1 MKYLLTIL
9 CIWCSVV
16 LLTAQPAPDFTIT
29 ATDAEV
35 HSLYADYLNQGK
47 TVVLE
52 IMFTTCPP
60 CNTIAPLIEELNQ
73 DWGAGNMDVVFLS
86 LSDKSFDD
94 NSDVAAWENLHGLS
108 YHGAGQDGGSL
119 SAVAPYKAGTYGNF
133 LGTPTF
139 VVISPDGTV
148 NFNPR
153 GPSPGSTVDSI
164 DVAIANTGATPP
176 QLPVNIG
183 GLIKNMDDV
192 GIADVSLT
200 LNNNPSNFPNYSTS
214 DGAYQFSNISL
225 GTNVNITPS
234 KTENPRNGLS
244 ILDMVLIQRHLLF
257 IDTLP
262 SPYHFFA
269 ADVNNS
275 GGLSI
280 LDIIFIQR
288 LLLLVDDQFPN
299 NDSWRFIP
307 TDHVFANPLNP
318 LGSNPPNSIPYAN
331 VQMDQ
336 LEANFIGIKVGDV
349 SGDANPGL
357 VAPSDQGIFTA
368 EPVSLQ
374 MKDQYFEKGAV
385 LDIEIPNFP
394 KAELAGFQFSLSLDQ
409 EMVEIME
416 IEKGV
421 GPNLE
426 HLLFDESRK
435 NEGLIR
441 VNWFGNGMEEKGNL
455 LSVKVRTKKAGYI
468 SDVIQII
475 EETNHAPQV
484 YSTGK
489 AKKIQSHSL
498 ALQFNTLT
506 SFNERPSISL
516 AVYPN
521 PSEGKFTIISEKEA
535 LLQADFQ
542 LYDYF
547 GKPLGA
553 INPLQTE
560 KNVSN
565 STFSIEHL
573 PTGIYFLR
581 ITQAK
586 HKPLAIRILKI

>member
-1 MKYLLTIL
+1 MKYLITVL

-60 CNTIAPLIEELNQ
+60 CNNIAPLIEELNQ

-94 NSDVAAWENLHGLS
+94 NSDVAAWESMHGLS

-139 VVISPDGTV
+139 VVIAPDGSV

-183 GLIKNMDDV
+183 GEIKNLDNV

-200 LNNNPSNFPNYSTS
+200 INNNPSNFPNFSGT

-234 KTENPRNGLS
+234 KTENPSNGLS

-275 GGLSI
+275 RSLSI
-280 LDIIFIQR
+280 SDIIFIQR
-288 LLLLVDDQFPN
+288 LLLQIDNQFPN

-307 TDHVFANPLNP
+307 SDHVFPNPLNP
-318 LGSNPPNSIPYAN
+318 LGSIPPNSIPYPN

-336 LEANFIGIKVGDV
+336 LDANFIGIKVGDV

-357 VAPSDQGIFTA
+357 VGPSEQGIATA
-368 EPVSLQ
+368 EPLSLQ
-374 MKDQYFEKGAV
+374 MEDQYFEQGAV
-385 LDIEIPNFP
+385 LDIEIPNLL

-416 IEKGV
+416 IEKGA

-426 HLLFDESRK
+426 HLMFDESRK

-441 VNWFGNGMEEKGNL
+441 INWFGKGMEEAGSL
-455 LSVKVRTKKAGYI
+455 LSIKVKTKKAGYI
-468 SDVIQII
+468 SEVLQII
-475 EETNHAPQV
+475 EEANHASQV
-484 YSTGK
+484 LSNGK
-489 AKKIQSHSL
+489 AREIQSHPL
-498 ALQFNTLT
+498 GLQFNRLT
-506 SFNERPSISL
+506 SFSETPSVSL
-516 AVYPN
+516 EVYPN
-521 PSEGKFTIISEKEA
+521 PSEGKFTIISKKESQLPA
-535 LLQADFQ
+535 EFQ
-542 LYDYF
+542 LYDYS

-553 INPLQTE
+553 INTLQTE

-573 PTGIYFLR
+573 PTGIYFLK
-581 ITQAK
+581 IIQPKYKTLTIK
-586 HKPLAIRILKI
+586 LLKI